1 MKIELNDPSA
11 PKGTL
16 FSVYA
21 LGSLF
26 NGESVEFTDEEVAFF
41 EAEQGRSIQEAFETN
56 QFIKISGKYVA
67 KPVED
72 VAKPADNEEKE
83 VND

>member
-1 MKIELNDPSA
+1 MKIELNDPTQ
-11 PKGTL
+11 PKGML

-21 LGSLF
+21 LGSLI

-41 EAEQGRSIQEAFETN
+41 EADQGRTVQEAFETN

-67 KPVED
+67 KPVDEKD
-72 VAKPADNEEKE
+72 EE
-83 VND
+83 VT